1 MTFHNPATATLEEA
15 RHVIEEIR
23 KRLTWANGEWASELR
38 ADLETWQRVVERLE
52 ARVEVSA

>member
-1 MTFHNPATATLEEA
+1 MTYHNPATATLEEA

-52 ARVEVSA
+52 GVPA